1 MEPAGLLRFL
11 RKLKE
16 VFDVCDEDA
25 DGFIRVEHFVALGL
39 QFGQGDEVSGATRTA
54 AVRHRPSARPGA
66 AQPSPTPREP
76 QPAARGRPEPL
87 SPSAGPRAA
96 SPQGRAP
103 SHGSRSPPVPPSPP
117 ALVRTRCIPNTA
129 WAFPPGLRGFR

>member
-76 QPAARGRPEPL
+76 QPAQPL
-87 SPSAGPRAA
+87 SGSQSRLPAG
-96 SPQGRAP
+96 QGP
-103 SHGSRSPPVPPSPP
+103 LPWVPEPPVPPSPP

-129 WAFPPGLRGFR
+129 RAFPPGLRGFR